1 MTATPEV
8 PAPLQAADAAFDE
21 TGVKRELTG
30 AAWKVVAGVALA
42 FSTYQLVIAAFS
54 PLSSL
59 VTRSLHVG
67 FLLLLAFLIHPVSAS
82 APTGTGSR
90 GTTRCWRRS
99 RFALALYHWVFE
111 ADLIQRSGDPTVA
124 DLVVGT
130 RRRSCCCSRRRG
142 ACWASRCRSS
152 ARAFLA
158 YGLFGQYL
166 PSAIA
171 HRGYG
176 FDQIV
181 GQLYLGTEGIY
192 GIPTLVSA
200 TYIFLFILFGSFLE
214 HAGMISLFNNIALGF
229 VGHARGGPAK
239 VAVISSGMMGT
250 ISGSGVAN
258 VLTVGQFTIPLMK
271 RFGYSPVF
279 AGAVE
284 ATSSMGGQIMPPV
297 MGAVAFI
304 MAETLNVPYV
314 TIVKAAVIPA
324 ILYYAD
330 RVLDGASRS
339 RPRGPASAC
348 PRPNARIRG
357 RRSAEVV
364 PDAAARGA
372 RVHAVR
378 RLHADVLRHRRA
390 RADRRADP
398 RRRASPPASA
408 RCRSASCSGSSLG
421 LGTAS
426 FFKYGIWP
434 IIAMIAALVAVNF
447 VIKGGRETL
456 AIMRGSLID
465 GAKQAVAVG
474 IACAIVGVIIGV
486 LTLTGAAS
494 NFAGFVLDVGAK
506 SLFLSLLLTMVVCLV
521 LGMGIPT
528 IPNYIITSAIAAP
541 ALLKL
546 GVPLIVSHMFVFYF
560 GIMADLT
567 PPVAL
572 AAFAA
577 ASIAKAS
584 PMKIGWKA
592 THIAIAGFVIP
603 YMAVY
608 DPALMLQG
616 GTLLD
621 TAYVVVQGDRRD
633 RSVGRR
639 RDRLPARTAQLAGAH
654 RRDRR
659 GVPARR
665 RRAADRR
672 GRLRA
677 SAAFVAWHWYRT
689 RAAAPRGAAE
699 LASPRTA
706 RRWTPICL
714 LVAGVVRATLPGP
727 EFTLAWDALGRE
739 DALGGALPRSTAT
752 RCVLVE
758 ARVAG
763 QRRRAWSRR
772 PARSLRDGDW
782 TWQPQYAACR
792 AAADALDVHARLHAV
807 LRRDG
812 CASLAALVGADRR
825 WRASS
830 SVACR

>member
-1 MTATPEV
+1 MTGRPV
-8 PAPLQAADAAFDE
+8 SDPALQAAEAAFDE

-30 AAWKVVAGVALA
+30 AAWKLVAGVALA
-42 FSTYQLVIAAFS
+42 FSTYQLIIAAFS

-59 VTRSLHVG
+59 PTRSLHVG
-67 FLLLLAFLIHPVSAS
+67 FLLALSFLIYPIGKRAN
-82 APTGTGSR
+82 
-90 GTTRCWRRS
+90 RS
-99 RFALALYHWVFE
+99 KIAWFDLALAALGAALSFYHLVFE
-111 ADLIQRSGDPTVA
+111 AELVQRSGDPTVI
-124 DLVVGT
+124 DLAVGSIVIVLLFEAA
-130 RRRSCCCSRRRG
+130 RRVLGIALPIVCG
-142 ACWASRCRSS
+142 T
-152 ARAFLA
+152 FLA

-181 GQLYLGTEGIY
+181 GQLFLGTEGIY

-239 VAVISSGMMGT
+239 VAVISSGMMGM

-271 RFGYSPVF
+271 RFGYTSVF

-284 ATSSMGGQIMPPV
+284 ATASMGGQIMPPV

-314 TIVKAAVIPA
+314 TIVKAAIIPA
-324 ILYYAD
+324 VLYYLTAFCMVHLEAG
-330 RVLDGASRS
+330 RKGLHGIPKSECPNPWQAIRSKWYLMLPLAVLVFMLFDGFTPMFSGIVGLAMT
-339 RPRGPASAC
+339 
-348 PRPNARIRG
+348 
-357 RRSAEVV
+357 
-364 PDAAARGA
+364 
-372 RVHAVR
+372 AV
-378 RLHADVLRHRRA
+378 LI
-390 RADRRADP
+390 
-398 RRRASPPASA
+398 
-408 RCRSASCSGSSLG
+408 
-421 LGTAS
+421 LGTGIAGGFTSMAFRVAFWVALGVASAS
-426 FFKYGIWP
+426 FFKYGVWP
-434 IIAMIAALVAVNF
+434 IIAMIALLVAVNF

-456 AIMRGSLID
+456 AIMRESLIG
-465 GAKQAVAVG
+465 GARQAIAVG

-494 NFAGFVLDVGAK
+494 NFAGFVLEIGAK
-506 SLFLSLLLTMVVCLV
+506 SLLLSLLLTMIVCLI

-603 YMAVY
+603 FMAVY
-608 DPALMLQG
+608 DPSLMLQS

-621 TAYVVVQGDRRD
+621 TGYVVFKTIVAIVLWGAASIGYLRGPLNWPERIVATCAAFLLVVAVPWTDE
-633 RSVGRR
+633 
-639 RDRLPARTAQLAGAH
+639 AGFAL
-654 RRDRR
+654 
-659 GVPARR
+659 G
-665 RRAADRR
+665 
-672 GRLRA
+672 
-677 SAAFVAWHWYRT
+677 AAFVAWHVYRT
-689 RAAAPRGAAE
+689 PSTPTTAAR
-699 LASPRTA
+699 
-706 RRWTPICL
+706 
-714 LVAGVVRATLPGP
+714 
-727 EFTLAWDALGRE
+727 
-739 DALGGALPRSTAT
+739 
-752 RCVLVE
+752 
-758 ARVAG
+758 
-763 QRRRAWSRR
+763 
-772 PARSLRDGDW
+772 
-782 TWQPQYAACR
+782 
-792 AAADALDVHARLHAV
+792 
-807 LRRDG
+807 
-812 CASLAALVGADRR
+812 
-825 WRASS
+825 
-830 SVACR
+830 

>member
-1 MTATPEV
+1 MATTSGAPTA
-8 PAPLQAADAAFDE
+8 PAQAAEAAFDE

-30 AAWKVVAGVALA
+30 TAWKVVAAVALG
-42 FSTYQLVIAAFS
+42 FSTYQLLIAAFS

-67 FLLLLAFLIHPVSAS
+67 FLLLLVFLMHPVSAK
-82 APTGTGSR
+82 ADRQRIAWYDAVLGALA
-90 GTTRCWRRS
+90 
-99 RFALALYHWVFE
+99 FALAFYHWVFE
-111 ADLIQRSGDPTVA
+111 ADLIQRSGDASTA
-124 DLVVGT
+124 DLAVGT
-130 RRRSCCCSRRRG
+130 VVIVLLFEAARRVLGPALPIIC
-142 ACWASRCRSS
+142 AT
-152 ARAFLA
+152 FLA

-166 PSAIA
+166 PAAIA

-181 GQLYLGTEGIY
+181 GALYLGTEGIY

-214 HAGMISLFNNIALGF
+214 HAGMINLFNTIALGF

-324 ILYYAD
+324 ILYYATAFWMVHLEAGRSGLTGLPKD
-330 RVLDGASRS
+330 QCPNPWEAIRRKWYLMLPLAVLVFMLFDGFTPMYSGIVGLALTAVLILGAGIASGFGS
-339 RPRGPASAC
+339 TPF
-348 PRPNARIRG
+348 RI
-357 RRSAEVV
+357 VFWI
-364 PDAAARGA
+364 
-372 RVHAVR
+372 
-378 RLHADVLRHRRA
+378 VL
-390 RADRRADP
+390 
-398 RRRASPPASA
+398 
-408 RCRSASCSGSSLG
+408 GF
-421 LGTAS
+421 GTAS
-426 FFKYGIWP
+426 FFGYGIWP
-434 IIAMIAALVAVNF
+434 IIIMISLLVVVNF

-456 AIMRGSLID
+456 AIMRSSLID
-465 GAKQAVAVG
+465 GAKQAVSVG
-474 IACAIVGVIIGV
+474 VACAIVGVIIGV

-494 NFAGFVLDVGAK
+494 NFAGFVLDIGAK
-506 SLFLSLLLTMVVCLV
+506 SLFLSLALTMAVCLV

-577 ASIAKAS
+577 ASISKAS
-584 PMKIGWKA
+584 PMRTGWKA

-621 TAYVVVQGDRRD
+621 TAYVVVKAIIAIGLWGGAA
-633 RSVGRR
+633 VGYLRGPLNIFER
-639 RDRLPARTAQLAGAH
+639 VFAFAAASLLVAAVPWTDEAGF
-654 RRDRR
+654 
-659 GVPARR
+659 V
-665 RRAADRR
+665 
-672 GRLRA
+672 A

-689 RAAAPRGAAE
+689 RTRPTTAPA
-699 LASPRTA
+699 
-706 RRWTPICL
+706 
-714 LVAGVVRATLPGP
+714 
-727 EFTLAWDALGRE
+727 
-739 DALGGALPRSTAT
+739 
-752 RCVLVE
+752 
-758 ARVAG
+758 
-763 QRRRAWSRR
+763 
-772 PARSLRDGDW
+772 
-782 TWQPQYAACR
+782 
-792 AAADALDVHARLHAV
+792 
-807 LRRDG
+807 
-812 CASLAALVGADRR
+812 
-825 WRASS
+825 
-830 SVACR
+830 

>member
-1 MTATPEV
+1 MAAAPE
-8 PAPLQAADAAFDE
+8 APSVQEQAAEAAFDE
-21 TGVKRELTG
+21 TGAKRQLTG
-30 AAWKVVAGVALA
+30 VAWNIVAGAALA
-42 FSTYQLVIAAFS
+42 FSAYQLVIAAFS

-67 FLLLLAFLIHPVSAS
+67 FLLLLAYLIHPVSAK
-82 APTGTGSR
+82 ADR
-90 GTTRCWRRS
+90 HRIAWYDALLAAVA
-99 RFALALYHWVFE
+99 FALAFYHWIFE
-111 ADLIQRSGDPTVA
+111 AELIQRAGEPTTT
-124 DLVVGT
+124 DLAVGT
-130 RRRSCCCSRRRG
+130 AVIVLLFEGARRVLGPALPIIC
-142 ACWASRCRSS
+142 AT
-152 ARAFLA
+152 FLA

-166 PSAIA
+166 PEAIA

-214 HAGMISLFNNIALGF
+214 HAGMINLFNNIALGF

-324 ILYYAD
+324 LLYYATAFWM
-330 RVLDGASRS
+330 VHLEA
-339 RPRGPASAC
+339 
-348 PRPNARIRG
+348 G
-357 RRSAEVV
+357 RRGLTGLPKSECPNPWLAIRQRWYLMLPLAVLVFMLFDGFTPMFAGIVGLSLTAVLILGTGIVAGVGSIAFRIVFWVV
-364 PDAAARGA
+364 
-372 RVHAVR
+372 
-378 RLHADVLRHRRA
+378 
-390 RADRRADP
+390 
-398 RRRASPPASA
+398 
-408 RCRSASCSGSSLG
+408 LG
-421 LGTAS
+421 FGTAS
-426 FFKYGIWP
+426 FFRYGIWP
-434 IIAMIAALVAVNF
+434 IIVMIAVLVAVNL
-447 VIKGGRETL
+447 VRRGGRETL
-456 AIMRGSLID
+456 AIMRGSLVD
-465 GAKQAVAVG
+465 GARQAIAVG

-494 NFAGFVLDVGAK
+494 NFAGFVLEIGAR
-506 SLFLSLLLTMVVCLV
+506 SLFLSLLLTTAVCLV

-577 ASIAKAS
+577 ASISKAS
-584 PMKIGWKA
+584 PMRTGWKA

-608 DPALMLQG
+608 DPALMVQSG
-616 GTLLD
+616 GMLD
-621 TAYVVVQGDRRD
+621 TAYVVGKALLAVCLWGGAA
-633 RSVGRR
+633 VGYLRGPLHWSER
-639 RDRLPARTAQLAGAH
+639 AFAIAAAALLVAAIPATDEIGFAASGAF
-654 RRDRR
+654 
-659 GVPARR
+659 
-665 RRAADRR
+665 
-672 GRLRA
+672 LL
-677 SAAFVAWHWYRT
+677 WHWYRT
-689 RAAAPRGAAE
+689 RARG
-699 LASPRTA
+699 
-706 RRWTPICL
+706 TP
-714 LVAGVVRATLPGP
+714 
-727 EFTLAWDALGRE
+727 
-739 DALGGALPRSTAT
+739 
-752 RCVLVE
+752 
-758 ARVAG
+758 
-763 QRRRAWSRR
+763 
-772 PARSLRDGDW
+772 
-782 TWQPQYAACR
+782 
-792 AAADALDVHARLHAV
+792 AAA
-807 LRRDG
+807 
-812 CASLAALVGADRR
+812 
-825 WRASS
+825 
-830 SVACR
+830 

>member
-1 MTATPEV
+1 MS
-8 PAPLQAADAAFDE
+8 
-21 TGVKRELTG
+21 G
-30 AAWKVVAGVALA
+30 AAWKVVAGIALT
-42 FSTYQLVIAAFS
+42 FSTYQLLIAAFS

-59 VTRSLHVG
+59 VDASIHVG
-67 FLLLLAFLIHPVSAS
+67 FLLLSSFLIYPISGRANRNKIAWYDAVLA
-82 APTGTGSR
+82 ALGFG
-90 GTTRCWRRS
+90 
-99 RFALALYHWVFE
+99 LALYHWVFE
-111 ADLIQRSGDPTVA
+111 ADLIQRSGDPTTA
-124 DLVVGT
+124 DLIVGSVVVVLLFDAA
-130 RRRSCCCSRRRG
+130 RRVLGLALPIVC
-142 ACWASRCRSS
+142 AV
-152 ARAFLA
+152 FLA

-176 FDQIV
+176 FDQII
-181 GQLYLGTEGIY
+181 GQLYLGSEGIY

-239 VAVISSGMMGT
+239 VAVISSGMMGM

-271 RFGYSPVF
+271 RFGYSSIF

-284 ATSSMGGQIMPPV
+284 ATASMGGQIMPPV

-324 ILYYAD
+324 VLYYLTAFCM
-330 RVLDGASRS
+330 VHFEA
-339 RPRGPASAC
+339 
-348 PRPNARIRG
+348 G
-357 RRSAEVV
+357 RRGLHGLPKADCPNPWHAIRDKWYLMLPLAVLVFMLFDGFTPMFSGIVGLALTAMLILGIGIASGFGSMLFRIAFWIAIGLSA
-364 PDAAARGA
+364 
-372 RVHAVR
+372 
-378 RLHADVLRHRRA
+378 
-390 RADRRADP
+390 
-398 RRRASPPASA
+398 
-408 RCRSASCSGSSLG
+408 
-421 LGTAS
+421 AS

-434 IIAMIAALVAVNF
+434 LIGMIALLIAVNF
-447 VIKGGRETL
+447 AIKGGRQTL
-456 AIMRGSLID
+456 AVMRSSMID
-465 GAKQAVAVG
+465 GARQAIAVG

-494 NFAGFVLDVGAK
+494 NFAGFVLDIGSR
-506 SLFLSLLLTMVVCLV
+506 SLFLSLFLTMAVCLV

-608 DPALMLQG
+608 DPSLMLQSG
-616 GTLLD
+616 SLLD
-621 TAYVVVQGDRRD
+621 TTYVVVKAIIAIVLWGGA
-633 RSVGRR
+633 SVGYLRGPLSWPQR
-639 RDRLPARTAQLAGAH
+639 ILATVGAFFLVVAIPWT
-654 RRDRR
+654 DEA
-659 GVPARR
+659 GFA
-665 RRAADRR
+665 
-672 GRLRA
+672 L
-677 SAAFVAWHWYRT
+677 SAAFIVWHLMST
-689 RAAAPRGAAE
+689 RKTEPVHAPR
-699 LASPRTA
+699 
-706 RRWTPICL
+706 
-714 LVAGVVRATLPGP
+714 
-727 EFTLAWDALGRE
+727 DA
-739 DALGGALPRSTAT
+739 
-752 RCVLVE
+752 
-758 ARVAG
+758 
-763 QRRRAWSRR
+763 
-772 PARSLRDGDW
+772 
-782 TWQPQYAACR
+782 
-792 AAADALDVHARLHAV
+792 
-807 LRRDG
+807 
-812 CASLAALVGADRR
+812 
-825 WRASS
+825 
-830 SVACR
+830 